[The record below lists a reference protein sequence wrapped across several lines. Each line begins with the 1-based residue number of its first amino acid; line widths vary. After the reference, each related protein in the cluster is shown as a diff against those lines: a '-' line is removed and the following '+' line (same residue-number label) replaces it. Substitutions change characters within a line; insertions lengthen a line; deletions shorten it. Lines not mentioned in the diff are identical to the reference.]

1 MRAALI
7 NPFLHSITKV
17 LATMAMTDARPGTP
31 QIKEDDISWG
41 DVTGII
47 ALSSKDTIGSFAISF
62 PKSVILDIT
71 QKMLGERLEDIDD
84 TVVDLVGELTNM
96 MSGGAKRLFAEVGI
110 DFDLTVPSIL
120 SGENHKVAH
129 QAVGPK
135 IIMPFATETGEFYVE
150 VCFEEEPQKE
160 H

>member
-7 NPFLHSITKV
+7 NPFLHSIIKV
-17 LATMAMTDARPGTP
+17 LATMAMTDASPGRP
-31 QIKEDDISWG
+31 QIKEDDLSRG

-62 PKSVILDIT
+62 PKPVILDIT
-71 QKMLGERLEDIDD
+71 QKMLGERLEDIDE

-96 MSGGAKRLFAEVGI
+96 MSGGAKSLFAEMGMN
-110 DFDLTVPSIL
+110 FDLTIPSIL
-120 SGENHKVAH
+120 SGENHKVTH
-129 QAVGPK
+129 HAVGPK
-135 IIMPFATETGEFYVE
+135 IIMPFATEMGEFYVE
-150 VCFEEEPQKE
+150 VCFEEEPLKV